1 MPGTFWCRFDI
12 FKVMLE
18 RYNLE
23 QDGINKREAKI
34 IDTRSRE
41 LQRVILE
48 DARVI
53 ELLSKLSS
61 HHHDTYLHSLR
72 VGLLSI
78 DLGYEGQL
86 DESKINALGYAA
98 HLHDIGKS
106 KIDLNILDKKE
117 RLDEGERSEIKKHI
131 RRGFVILT
139 NFENE
144 EIKMIVAQHHEYQ
157 PGSYPRT
164 DLDRRKEDRDDE
176 RRSDNSDI
184 DYLGEIIAV
193 SDMVDA
199 LTSSRAYKEPLPIG
213 EVERILRTEFLG
225 DPLLIDRVLKRY

>member
-1 MPGTFWCRFDI
+1 
-12 FKVMLE
+12 MLE
-18 RYNLE
+18 GHDLE
-23 QDGINKREAKI
+23 QGSINKREAKI
-34 IDTRSRE
+34 MDIRSRE
-41 LQRVILE
+41 LQRVILK
-48 DARVI
+48 DTRVI
-53 ELLSKLSS
+53 ELLSELNS

-86 DESKINALGYAA
+86 NESKINVLGYAA
-98 HLHDIGKS
+98 HLHDIGKT
-106 KIDLNILDKKE
+106 KIGLNILDKKE

-139 NFENE
+139 DFENE

-184 DYLGEIIAV
+184 DYLGEIIAI

-199 LTSSRAYKEPLPIG
+199 LTSSRAYKEPLPIE
-213 EVERILRTEFLG
+213 EVEKILRTEFLG
-225 DPLLIDRVLKRY
+225 DSSLIDRVLKRY

>member
-48 DARVI
+48 DTRVI

-86 DESKINALGYAA
+86 DESKINVLGYAA

-106 KIDLNILDKKE
+106 KIDLNILDKKD
-117 RLDEGERSEIKKHI
+117 RLDEGERYEIKKHI

-139 NFENE
+139 DFENE